1 MGNLSHYKLG
11 DVLPEFQ
18 KFLLEK
24 KLTPEK
30 NVFFYAL
37 WTSKYFN
44 YARHKQIP
52 SDEYREHAVIE
63 FLEAL
68 KTAPNVS
75 DWQIRQAGDA
85 IRLYYKNVWE
95 KSPDGWIALWFRT
108 EADGTRRHENK
119 GYRFRCQCHQC
130 PQREGRQRPHN
141 HFAADTPL

>member
-75 DWQIRQAGDA
+75 NWQIR
-85 IRLYYKNVWE
+85 
-95 KSPDGWIALWFRT
+95 
-108 EADGTRRHENK
+108 
-119 GYRFRCQCHQC
+119 
-130 PQREGRQRPHN
+130 
-141 HFAADTPL
+141 